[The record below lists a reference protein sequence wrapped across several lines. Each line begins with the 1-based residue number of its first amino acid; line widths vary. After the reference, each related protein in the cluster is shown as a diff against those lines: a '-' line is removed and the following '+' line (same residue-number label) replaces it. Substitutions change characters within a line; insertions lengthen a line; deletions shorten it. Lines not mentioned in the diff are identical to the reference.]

1 MGANGPVLPG
11 ELERQQEH
19 EGQGQ
24 DGGDDQ
30 LRTSPGVLV
39 VDVIPG
45 SAAGRAPAL
54 HHRPGALCA
63 DQVFAAHRNPFRVAR
78 GLAVT
83 AM

>member
-1 MGANGPVLPG
+1 V
-11 ELERQQEH
+11 R
-19 EGQGQ
+19 
-24 DGGDDQ
+24 
-30 LRTSPGVLV
+30 V

>member
-1 MGANGPVLPG
+1 MAGSDPPLPG
-11 ELERQQEH
+11 ELQGKQEH
-19 EGQGQ
+19 EGECQ

-30 LRTSPGVLV
+30 LGVRPGVV

-45 SAAGRAPAL
+45 SPAGRAAAL
-54 HHRPGALCA
+54 HHRPSTLCA
-63 DQVFAAHRNPFRVAR
+63 DQVFAAHRNPFRLAR